1 MGKTKSE
8 QMEKARLGA
17 VGEHNVVSI
26 LMQKGWDAFNAN
38 CSIKNY
44 KSIDIVC
51 LDSDRSESIE
61 SPWKPKTVLIQ
72 VKTCRQNN
80 IPIGFNIKQCLDRVY
95 LEQNVKGPY
104 VFVFVKEEDDK
115 YSFRYFILSR
125 KQFIELTYSA
135 HKHYDEGYKREKELN
150 KEALAGLKLKWLE
163 GEGEK
168 ATDNHIA
175 YNNPLNGVSCENC
188 WNNIW
193 EE

>member
-1 MGKTKSE
+1 MEKIKSE

-61 SPWKPKTVLIQ
+61 SSWKPKTVLIQ

-80 IPIGFNIKQCLDRVY
+80 FPIGFNIKQCLDRVY

-104 VFVFVKEEDDK
+104 VFVFVKEEGDK

-125 KQFIELTYSA
+125 KQFIELAYSA

-168 ATDNHIA
+168 ATGNHIA

>member
-1 MGKTKSE
+1 MKKTKSE

-104 VFVFVKEEDDK
+104 VFVFVKEEGDK

-125 KQFIELTYSA
+125 KQFIELAYSA

-168 ATDNHIA
+168 ATGNHIA
-175 YNNPLNGVSCENC
+175 YHNPLNGVSCENC

>member
-1 MGKTKSE
+1 
-8 QMEKARLGA
+8 MEKARLGA

-104 VFVFVKEEDDK
+104 VFVFVKEEGDK

-125 KQFIELTYSA
+125 KQFIELAYSA

-168 ATDNHIA
+168 ATGNHIA